1 MPDRAI
7 GTVTYTERA
16 ETPHGPRLGQ
26 IYVYGRDEFFARAR
40 ADLKGFRGAAIAMNE
55 EGAEPTARPET
66 FHMTTINLRIH
77 CQNIKHSM
85 YTAASSTA
93 LGNFFDGSLSL
104 VYRVLGPRPAGG
116 SATGGPSKV
125 TSGRPQKKLESPD
138 WTCFGDVARSFALAS
153 SRSRCFSRSSAN
165 GCCQAKVGL
174 GHEGVHLIAVR

>member
-66 FHMTTINLRIH
+66 FHMITINLRIH

-125 TSGRPQKKLESPD
+125 TSGPTAKKTREPGL
-138 WTCFGDVARSFALAS
+138 DVFWGCRKVFCVSLFSLALLLA
-153 SRSRCFSRSSAN
+153 
-165 GCCQAKVGL
+165 
-174 GHEGVHLIAVR
+174 LIGERLLSG

>member
-1 MPDRAI
+1 MFMD
-7 GTVTYTERA
+7 VTSFLPE
-16 ETPHGPRLGQ
+16 
-26 IYVYGRDEFFARAR
+26 R
-40 ADLKGFRGAAIAMNE
+40 ADLKGFRGSAIAMNE

-66 FHMTTINLRIH
+66 FHMITINLRIH

-85 YTAASSTA
+85 YTTASRTA

-125 TSGRPQKKLESPD
+125 TSGRPQKNSRARTGP
-138 WTCFGDVARSFALAS
+138 CFGDVARSFALAS

-174 GHEGVHLIAVR
+174 SHEGVLLIAVR

>member
-66 FHMTTINLRIH
+66 FHMITINLRIH

-125 TSGRPQKKLESPD
+125 TSGPTAKKTREPGL
-138 WTCFGDVARSFALAS
+138 DVFWGCRKVFCAS